1 MRQYERWQV
10 NIAIAML
17 VAAVAMY
24 AIRYWVFPGSAF
36 HSEMWRFLVGDV
48 AFLFVQVLLL
58 TFVIDRLLKQRE
70 REAMLQKLNMVIGA
84 FYSQIGTKL
93 MGMIASYDL
102 GFAEVRDRVLIKHG
116 WTPANYADAKQAI
129 REYDWSVEACD
140 CDLRALK
147 AVLLEQKSFLLS
159 LLANQNL
166 MEHEAFTELLWAVT
180 HLAEEL
186 ELRPSLSDL
195 SHSDQ
200 RHIAGDIN
208 RAYVLLVSEWLDYM
222 RHLQTQYPYLFS
234 LAVRTNPLD
243 PAARVEVTQ

>member
-1 MRQYERWQV
+1 MRQYERWQI
-10 NIAIAML
+10 N
-17 VAAVAMY
+17 VAAVMVIAAAMLY
-24 AIRYWVFPGSAF
+24 AIRYLVFPGSAL
-36 HSEMWRFLVGDV
+36 HNEMWRFLIGDI
-48 AFLFVQVLLL
+48 AFLFVQVLLI
-58 TFVIDRLLKQRE
+58 TFVIDRMLKTRE

-102 GFAEVRDRVLIKHG
+102 GFESVRDRVLIKHG
-116 WTPANYADAKQAI
+116 WTEADYADAKQAI

-140 CDLRALK
+140 CDLLALK
-147 AVLLEQKSFLLS
+147 AELMEQKPFLLS

-166 MEHEAFTELLWAVT
+166 LEHEAFTELLWAVT

-186 ELRPSLSDL
+186 ELRPSLANL
-195 SHSDQ
+195 PQSDQ

-222 RHLQTQYPYLFS
+222 RHVQTAYPYLFS

-243 PAARVEVTQ
+243 PKAQIQVTQ

>member
-1 MRQYERWQV
+1 MRQYGRWQL
-10 NIAIAML
+10 NI
-17 VAAVAMY
+17 AVAMLIAALAMY
-24 AIRYWVFPGSAF
+24 AVRYWVFPGSAL
-36 HSEMWRFLVGDV
+36 HNEMWRFLVGDV

-58 TFVIDRLLKQRE
+58 TFVIDGLLKQRE

-84 FYSQIGTKL
+84 FYSQLGTKL

-102 GFAEVRDRVLIKHG
+102 GFETVRDRVLIKHG
-116 WTPANYADAKQAI
+116 WTDAKYAEAKRAI
-129 REYDWSVEACD
+129 REYDWSVEASD
-140 CDLRALK
+140 CDLLALK
-147 AVLLEQKSFLLS
+147 NELLQQKPFLLS

-166 MEHEAFTELLWAVT
+166 LEHEAFTELLWAVT

-186 ELRPSLSDL
+186 ELRPSLSNL

>member
-1 MRQYERWQV
+1 MRQYEKWQLGL
-10 NIAIAML
+10 AAAMVL
-17 VAAVAMY
+17 AAAALY
-24 AIRYWVFPGSAF
+24 TIRYLVFPGDAI
-36 HSEMWRFLVGDV
+36 HNEMWRFLIGDI

-58 TFVIDRLLKQRE
+58 TFFIDRLLKERE
-70 REAMLQKLNMVIGA
+70 RTAMLQKLNMVIGA
-84 FYSQIGTKL
+84 FYSQVGTRL
-93 MGMIASYDL
+93 MGMIASYDS

-116 WTPANYADAKQAI
+116 WTPENYADAKRAL
-129 REYDWSVEACD
+129 REYDWSVEASD
-140 CDLRALK
+140 CDLEALK
-147 AVLLEQKSFLLS
+147 AELIEQKQFLLS

-166 MEHEAFTELLWAVT
+166 LEHETFTELLWAVT

-186 ELRPSLSDL
+186 EVRRSLSSL
-195 SHSDQ
+195 PMSDQ

-243 PAARVEVTQ
+243 PNARVEVMQ

>member
-1 MRQYERWQV
+1 MRQHERWQL
-10 NIAIAML
+10 NIGAAML

-24 AIRYWVFPGSAF
+24 AVRYWVFPGSAF

-58 TFVIDRLLKQRE
+58 TFFIDRLLKQRE

-84 FYSQIGTKL
+84 FYSEIGTKL

-102 GFAEVRDRVLIKHG
+102 GFEQVRDRVLIKHG
-116 WTPANYADAKQAI
+116 WTPADYADAKQAI

-147 AVLLEQKSFLLS
+147 AELVGQKPFLLS

-166 MEHEAFTELLWAVT
+166 LEHEAFTELLWAVT

-195 SHSDQ
+195 SDSDQ

-222 RHLQTQYPYLFS
+222 RHVQTQYPYLFS

-243 PAARVEVTQ
+243 PKARIEVTQ

>member
-1 MRQYERWQV
+1 MRQYERWQLNV
-10 NIAIAML
+10 AAGMLAAAIAL
-17 VAAVAMY
+17 Y
-24 AIRYWVFPGSAF
+24 AIRYFIFPTPAL
-36 HSEMWRFLVGDV
+36 HNEMWRFLVGDV

-58 TFVIDRLLKQRE
+58 TFFIDRLLKQRE

-102 GFAEVRDRVLIKHG
+102 GFAQVRDRVLVKHG
-116 WTPANYADAKQAI
+116 WTPAQYADAKLAI

-140 CDLRALK
+140 CDLYALK
-147 AVLLEQKSFLLS
+147 SVLLEQKQFLLS

-166 MEHEAFTELLWAVT
+166 LEHETFTELLWAVT

-186 ELRPSLSDL
+186 EVRPSLSDL
-195 SHSDQ
+195 PPSDQ

-243 PAARVEVTQ
+243 PRAQPEVMQ